1 MFDKLPNLLVG
12 FILFMN
18 AVGFLLMGADKY
30 KAKKKL
36 WRIPEKMLFLVA
48 LLGGAVGVYAGM
60 LFFRHK
66 TKHWYF
72 VIGIPAILVAEAAI
86 TLFIFKS

>member
-1 MFDKLPNLLVG
+1 MFDKLDNLSMG
-12 FILFMN
+12 FVLFMN
-18 AVGFLLMGADKY
+18 VVGFLMMGIDKY

-36 WRIPEKMLFLVA
+36 WRIPEKVLLLTALF
-48 LLGGAVGVYAGM
+48 GGAVGVYAGM

-72 VIGIPAILVAEAAI
+72 VIGVPAILIAEIVIA
-86 TLFIFKS
+86 LFIFKN